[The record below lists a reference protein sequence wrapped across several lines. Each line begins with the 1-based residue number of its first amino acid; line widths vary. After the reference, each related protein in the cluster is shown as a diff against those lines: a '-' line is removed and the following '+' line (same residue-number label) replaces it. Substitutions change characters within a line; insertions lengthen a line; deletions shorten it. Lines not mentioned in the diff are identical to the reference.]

1 MTLAPFLTVSRLFLR
16 CVLCSAPDHVPLYGF
31 PCVPDL
37 SIPPECE
44 YHLLPGPSRTDT
56 PFQPQSHL
64 PIPVQ
69 QPPAQRPDFRIP
81 ASGGHLFRTALESRR
96 EAGGL
101 SCDDGLALRFS
112 ERIASWGPDRCGISG
127 SPPRGYDESSMG
139 PSPRA
144 PKSRLT
150 LSPPAP
156 AALLLALRIIL
167 GVKCERAPWP
177 SLPPPGPRAG
187 PWAGRVVPRTVYGR
201 RQCPPCRGDTAKHR
215 SPQLAPN

>member
-127 SPPRGYDESSMG
+127 SPPRGYDEWSGTPIVNGTLAKG
-139 PSPRA
+139 PQIPSDPLSAGSGCLALGSAHNPRGQVRAGTLALATSAWSPRG
-144 PKSRLT
+144 S
-150 LSPPAP
+150 
-156 AALLLALRIIL
+156 L
-167 GVKCERAPWP
+167 GRPCGSQDSLRAPSMS
-177 SLPPPGPRAG
+177 SLQR
-187 PWAGRVVPRTVYGR
+187 
-201 RQCPPCRGDTAKHR
+201 
-215 SPQLAPN
+215 